1 MVLNHSATTGVH
13 YGTHYHMR
21 LTLL

>member
-1 MVLNHSATTGVH
+1 MVLNHSTTTGVH

-21 LTLL
+21 LV